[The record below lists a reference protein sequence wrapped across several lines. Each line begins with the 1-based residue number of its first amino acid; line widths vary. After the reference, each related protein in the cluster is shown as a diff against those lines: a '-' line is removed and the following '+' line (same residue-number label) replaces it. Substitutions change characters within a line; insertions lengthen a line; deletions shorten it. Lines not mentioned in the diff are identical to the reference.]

1 MPRTIDGKDL
11 KELLEELYRFY
22 FKTAKDMLD
31 KGGKLTE
38 LESYYGARSMGAE
51 EAIGAVYLALYGGK
65 DMTKLYS
72 ECVSRTGENDKK
84 TGD

>member
-1 MPRTIDGKDL
+1 MPKTIDGKDL

-72 ECVSRTGENDKK
+72 ECAFGTGEDDKRTGD
-84 TGD
+84 

>member
-1 MPRTIDGKDL
+1 METIDGKDL

-31 KGGKLTE
+31 KGGKPTE

-51 EAIGAVYLALYGGK
+51 EAIGSVYLALYGGK

-72 ECVSRTGENDKK
+72 ECAFGNDEK
-84 TGD
+84 

>member
-1 MPRTIDGKDL
+1 MKTIEGKEL

-51 EAIGAVYLALYGGK
+51 EAVGAIYLALYGGK
-65 DMTKLYS
+65 EMTKLYT
-72 ECVSRTGENDKK
+72 ECLNGGEKS
-84 TGD
+84 

>member
-1 MPRTIDGKDL
+1 MKTIESKEL

-31 KGGKLTE
+31 KGGTLTG
-38 LESYYGARSMGAE
+38 LQSYYGARSIGAE
-51 EAIGAVYLALYGGK
+51 EAIGAVYLALYGGE

-72 ECVSRTGENDKK
+72 ECASGTGENDKR
-84 TGD
+84 TSD